1 MKKFNFKSVL
11 LIAVAMS
18 LSVFT
23 YGQQGHDHSKMK
35 MNHKKGGMMKNHS
48 MMSVMLKDKNLN
60 KAYMHYIM
68 INKALVKAD
77 AKKVQMMSGM
87 LVTILNSYGKA
98 SDASAIAAKLAADS
112 DIDGQRK
119 LFAQLTLA
127 FEPLL
132 KGQVSKG
139 TIYKNFCPMANGGG
153 AYWFSNSE
161 NIINPYLGSAMP
173 SCGEVKETIKVE

>member
-1 MKKFNFKSVL
+1 MKKLNLKSVL
-11 LIAVAMS
+11 VIAIAMS

-23 YGQQGHDHSKMK
+23 YGQKEHDHSMMK
-35 MNHKKGGMMKNHS
+35 MTSKKGGMMKGHS
-48 MMSVMLKDKNLN
+48 AMMVMLKDKNLN

-77 AKKVQMMSGM
+77 SKKVQMMSGM

-98 SDASAIAAKLAADS
+98 SEASDVAAKLAANKE
-112 DIDGQRK
+112 IDGQRK
-119 LFAQLTLA
+119 LFAALTVS

-139 TIYKNFCPMANGGG
+139 TIYKNYCPMANGSG

-161 NIINPYLGSAMP
+161 NIVNPYLGSAMP
-173 SCGEVKETIKVE
+173 SCGEVKETFKVN